1 MLRTLSL
8 LAALAPAAALCKG
21 TASLIVSPCDAQL
34 SKTGYQP
41 NPTDPT
47 NLEAPEWNCVADE
60 LERDVIVPMQLT
72 VENGFQNENGNFSD
86 EFNRYP
92 YASAVIVE
100 NAKFVMY
107 LACSGTSDRSCDQQE
122 GVIDYTDVYINDAGT
137 YQGDKPKTEVVGEE
151 STLNAVII
159 RINTVIRIVE
169 GVGDYTSAAIS
180 IGTVYGKAA
189 NYPDPDANQGF
200 YRILIDQGTRNWPD
214 FSSVARSTDANVQ
227 GDIDVCGQLLEAEAA
242 GIAPLSFLVPQPS
255 SPPSPS
261 PSPSPSPL
269 PSPPPSPSGPPSEE
283 GEEGDEGE
291 GNGGSDHDDDHDDDG
306 DNDDGDN
313 DDDDDYPR

>member
-34 SKTGYQP
+34 STTGYQP
-41 NPTDPT
+41 NPADPT
-47 NLEAPEWNCVADE
+47 NLEAPQWNCVADE
-60 LERDVIVPMQLT
+60 LVRDVIVPMQLT
-72 VENGFQNENGNFSD
+72 VGNGFQDESQVFS
-86 EFNRYP
+86 EEYNRYP
-92 YASAVIVE
+92 YATAVIVE

-107 LACSGTSDRSCDQQE
+107 LACSGTSDTVCEQQE
-122 GVIDYTDVYINDAGT
+122 GVIDYTDVYVNDAGSYT
-137 YQGDKPKTEVVGEE
+137 AAQGDKPKTEVVSED
-151 STLNAVII
+151 STSNAVTI
-159 RINTVIRIVE
+159 RINTEIRIE
-169 GVGDYTSAAIS
+169 EDPGDYTSANVR

-189 NYPDPDANQGF
+189 NFPDPNKEMYSFLVQ
-200 YRILIDQGTRNWPD
+200 QQTRNWPD

-227 GDIDVCGQLLEAEAA
+227 GDTTVCGQLLAAEAA

-261 PSPSPSPL
+261 SPSS
-269 PSPPPSPSGPPSEE
+269 
-283 GEEGDEGE
+283 EEGDEGE
-291 GNGGSDHDDDHDDDG
+291 GNGGSDVHDDDNDDDG

-313 DDDDDYPR
+313 DDDDDLPR